1 MTIAN
6 SGYIISGKE
15 DDGTQNVAGNAIHI
29 TGGNN
34 SLILHEGSV
43 ITGDVQVNN
52 SSILKIINNDYTGP
66 HQLLKVIYVLVIV
79 QLFHYQV
86 TNSLF
91 QVTFLLV
98 RTVL

>member
-1 MTIAN
+1 M
-6 SGYIISGKE
+6 
-15 DDGTQNVAGNAIHI
+15 I
-29 TGGNN
+29 T
-34 SLILHEGSV
+34 L
-43 ITGDVQVNN
+43 
-52 SSILKIINNDYTGP
+52 GP